1 MRVSIQGYEAPV
13 YQPYNGDG
21 SHNAAAGHAS
31 TALYTGNDI
40 ERKVFEVLPDELKEA
55 DTFPDETVYCITNAF
70 IQIIEELQLAYQFYL
85 NETHALP
92 ITTEQQRGFKT
103 SASNMRVQAVVRQTQ
118 ELFYPLT
125 YDIIEPHI
133 VEHDMEAI
141 TDWVQKIKSRANVAL
156 GRIAQNFSHTF
167 AGVPSPPEG
176 YYVGEDAEHYE
187 TFVQGEN
194 SHDYAPVEIISLNAL

>member
-1 MRVSIQGYEAPV
+1 MSVLIQRYEAPV
-13 YQPYNGDG
+13 YQPYNSDG
-21 SHNAAAGHAS
+21 THNASAGHAS

-40 ERKVFEVLPDELKEA
+40 ERKVFDVLPDELKEV
-55 DTFPDETVYCITNAF
+55 DTFPDETVYYITNAF
-70 IQIIEELQLAYQFYL
+70 IQIIAELQLAYQFYL
-85 NETHALP
+85 NETHALRL
-92 ITTEQQRGFKT
+92 TTAQQRGFKT

-133 VEHDMEAI
+133 VEHNMEAI

-156 GRIAQNFSHTF
+156 GRIAQNFCHTF
-167 AGVPSPPEG
+167 DGVPSPPEG

-187 TFVQGEN
+187 TFAQGEN
-194 SHDYAPVEIISLNAL
+194 SHDYAPVGIISLNAL